1 MASEQGGLRAA
12 VQPAALKAAMKPS
25 RPVFRDPWDS
35 PIDIFSSYLAISIV
49 DPLLLFAGGELTSA
63 IFGFDSHWR
72 LGVYMAAAVVGAA
85 GYITI
90 VGRARSSLS
99 VDVLAITAW
108 VLLGLLVAPIVGL
121 ALPAGVALAC
131 YGVLLLGI
139 LVFVRR
145 FGRWE
150 TDFVRSLSWPLTWT
164 LLALFFAYCAYELLL
179 YP

>member
-1 MASEQGGLRAA
+1 
-12 VQPAALKAAMKPS
+12 MKPS

-35 PIDIFSSYLAISIV
+35 PLDIFSSYVAVSIV

-99 VDVLAITAW
+99 VDVLAIAVW

-121 ALPAGVALAC
+121 ALPTGVALAC
-131 YGVLLLGI
+131 YGLLLVGI

-164 LLALFFAYCAYELLL
+164 LIAVFFAYCAYELLL

>member
-1 MASEQGGLRAA
+1 
-12 VQPAALKAAMKPS
+12 
-25 RPVFRDPWDS
+25 
-35 PIDIFSSYLAISIV
+35 
-49 DPLLLFAGGELTSA
+49 
-63 IFGFDSHWR
+63 
-72 LGVYMAAAVVGAA
+72 VVGAA

-99 VDVLAITAW
+99 VDVLAIAAW

-121 ALPAGVALAC
+121 ALPVGVALAC

-139 LVFVRR
+139 FVFVRQ

-150 TDFVRSLSWPLTWT
+150 TDFVRSLSWPVTWT
-164 LLALFFAYCAYELLL
+164 LLALLFAYCAYELLL